1 MNKLIL
7 PILLLL
13 SVVCAQAKERTVT
26 KPPFLVRNTNALEI
40 DKIELTDTTAI
51 FSFEAFSR
59 PTNWLQISPDSYLMA
74 DGKKYSILSSEGIK
88 LGEKFYTLA
97 SGKTSF
103 KLTFPALPSSVAS
116 VDFIESD
123 CDDCFKIW
131 GIQLKGTQLPKLIL
145 PAGTKVASPDKELP
159 IPEIKTGK
167 AIFKGCLLE
176 MPQGMMKEI
185 TLHSADLF
193 TDESVVNKVP
203 VNDDGSFNFDT
214 EIFKPTTFQMYV
226 GRNSFKIILAPGE
239 NLSTVI
245 NLREM
250 SRERGRYMKEY
261 PSQGE
266 KIYFSGYLAGLNTEL
281 NKIPIKTSV
290 TGDYK
295 RIFKDIVNMSLE
307 QCNSYYMAKYDSIM
321 QMIDNSRAS
330 EVYKKLLRIDATS
343 SGIVSLYMAQAN
355 HNRAYVTINN
365 FDEKQID
372 EYDKTHNDF
381 ILVKKEILLSVRK
394 LPLLNTTD
402 ILYAQQLPH
411 TLGIISIFMQKNNSS
426 IQEALGTNEG
436 ILVNLIAFQQAG
448 LKLKDFTPLSE
459 EELNKLR
466 SYNLPAWQEIIEK
479 KNNDLIAFVEANKK
493 KTGYTL
499 NETGEV
505 NNEDLFYS
513 LTAKYKGKAVLVDFW
528 ATWCGPCKMA
538 MQEMKPMKEQLA
550 GKEIVY
556 LFIAG
561 ENSPKMTWE
570 NMIPDIHGEHV
581 RLTNDQWSYLTKEFK
596 IGGVPSYFLLDKEG
610 KITWKST
617 GFPGVDI
624 VKGEILKVLK

>member
-7 PILLLL
+7 PILLFL

-40 DKIELTDTTAI
+40 NKIELADTATI
-51 FSFEAFSR
+51 LSFEAFSR
-59 PTNWLQISPDSYLMA
+59 PTDWLQISPDSYLMA
-74 DGKKYSILSSEGIK
+74 DGKKYPILSAEGIK

-97 SGKTSF
+97 DGKISF
-103 KLTFPALPSSVAS
+103 KLTFPTLPSSVTS

-123 CDDCFKIW
+123 CDNCFKIW
-131 GIQLKGTQLPKLIL
+131 GIQLKGDKLPKLVL

-159 IPEIKTGK
+159 TPEIKIGK
-167 AIFKGCLLE
+167 ASFKGRLLE

-185 TLHSADLF
+185 ILYSRDLF
-193 TDESVVNKVP
+193 TDESIADKLP
-203 VNDDGSFNFDT
+203 INDDGTFSFET

-226 GRNSFKIILAPGE
+226 GGNSFKIILAPNE
-239 NLSTVI
+239 NLSTII
-245 NLREM
+245 NLREI
-250 SRERGRYMKEY
+250 SREGGRYMKEY

-281 NKIPIKTSV
+281 NKVSVKTDLR
-290 TGDYK
+290 GDYE

-321 QMIDNSRAS
+321 QMIDNNKAS

-343 SGIVSLYMAQAN
+343 SGIASLYMAQAN
-355 HNRAYVTINN
+355 HNSAYVTINN

-372 EYDKTHNDF
+372 EYYKTHNDF
-381 ILVKKEILLSVRK
+381 ILVKKEMLLSIRK
-394 LPLLNTTD
+394 LPLLNTAD
-402 ILYAQQLPH
+402 ILYAQQLPR
-411 TLGIISIFMQKNNSS
+411 TLSIINLFMQKNNSS

-436 ILVNLIAFQQAG
+436 MLVNLIAFQQAG

-499 NETGEV
+499 NEAGEV

-513 LTAKYKGKAVLVDFW
+513 LTSKYKGKAVLVDFW

-550 GKEIVY
+550 GKDIVY

-581 RLTNDQWSYLTKEFK
+581 RLTNDQWSYLLKEFK
-596 IGGVPSYFLLDKEG
+596 IGGVPSYFLLDREG

-617 GFPGVDI
+617 GFPGVET
-624 VKGEILKVLK
+624 VKGEILKVLN

>member
-7 PILLLL
+7 SILLLF
-13 SVVCAQAKERTVT
+13 SVMCMQAKERTVT

-40 DKIELTDTTAI
+40 NKIELADTATVL
-51 FSFEAFSR
+51 SVEAFSR
-59 PTNWLQISPDSYLMA
+59 PTEWLQISPDSYLMA
-74 DGKKYSILSSEGIK
+74 DGKKYPILSAEGIK

-97 SGKTSF
+97 DGKISF
-103 KLTFPALPSSVAS
+103 KLTFPTLPSSMAS

-123 CDDCFKIW
+123 CDNCFKIW
-131 GIQLKGTQLPKLIL
+131 GIQLKGDKLPKLVL
-145 PAGTKVASPDKELP
+145 PAGTKIASPDKELP
-159 IPEIKTGK
+159 TPEIKIGK
-167 AIFKGCLLE
+167 ASFKGRLLE

-185 TLHSADLF
+185 TFYATDLF
-193 TDESVVNKVP
+193 TDETIANKVP
-203 VNDDGSFNFDT
+203 VNNDGSFSFDA
-214 EIFKPTTFQMYV
+214 EIFKPTTFQMIV
-226 GRNSFKIILAPGE
+226 GNNSFKIILAPGE

-245 NLREM
+245 NLREI
-250 SRERGRYMKEY
+250 SRERARYMKEY

-281 NKIPIKTSV
+281 NTSSIR
-290 TGDYK
+290 TDLKGDYK
-295 RIFKDIVNMSLE
+295 KTYKEIANMTLE
-307 QCNSYYMAKYDSIM
+307 QCNSYYIAKYDSIM
-321 QMIDNSRAS
+321 QLIDRANMS
-330 EVYKKLLRIDATS
+330 DACKKVLRVETTLSAVEALYTS
-343 SGIVSLYMAQAN
+343 QTDIA
-355 HNRAYVTINN
+355 RAYISINN
-365 FDEKQID
+365 LSREDGN
-372 EYDKTHNDF
+372 EYLKTHRTV
-381 ILVKKEILLSVRK
+381 LPKEYWECIRRF
-394 LPLLNTTD
+394 PLINSPE
-402 ILYAQQLPH
+402 ILYAIELSYVARNIYYFIK
-411 TLGIISIFMQKNNSS
+411 TSNSS
-426 IQEALGTNEG
+426 IEEALGTNEG

-448 LKLKDFTPLSE
+448 IKLKDFTPLSE

-466 SYNLPAWQEIIEK
+466 SYNLPAWQEIMEK

-493 KTGYTL
+493 KTGYKV
-499 NETGEV
+499 NEAGEV

-513 LTAKYKGKAVLVDFW
+513 LTSKYKGKAVLVDFW

-581 RLTNDQWSYLTKEFK
+581 RLTDDQWNYLSKEFK
-596 IGGVPSYFLLDKEG
+596 IGGVPSYFLLDREG

-617 GFPGVDI
+617 GFPGVET
-624 VKGEILKVLK
+624 VKEEILKVLN